1 MESERQVVGDHL
13 VAAAVDVLDGFA
25 VSGTAVVTHHGA
37 ELADDGPALPRAVEA
52 ALRGDG
58 RRRIPA
64 VFVRSAIA
72 AGPRGIDAPGK
83 YRNGALELQFSDV
96 FGAIGARVEVTD
108 AEGVPL
114 DESAIAPEPYRIEI
128 TDAADRTHG
137 ISFSYPDTPLG
148 KDNYPALVYVLR
160 ERLLAE
166 TGYTLVPL
174 AAPDRR
180 WRFGLVETDELERL
194 RTTYGDRI
202 VIGNH
207 PVLAERPLDA
217 YVPTG
222 DGSDV
227 VVPSWVDQT
236 DDRTEEIE
244 VTFPDDPDLPEA
256 ETDVDA
262 VLDGVDPHDIAAG
275 DVEELTDMATDG
287 GVVAGDFD
295 AFAADLSTVDPV
307 EPAEPDTPTT
317 AGTSDTGQASQDE
330 VAMAFELEPESPI
343 DPSEASTSDD
353 PHPLDDVFDR
363 MERDVVA
370 EPADATGSEDV
381 FEDAEDVLA
390 SDVFGEETD
399 ADEATSRDRS
409 DDGQVGGDATGFE
422 WVDPATLEART

>member
-1 MESERQVVGDHL
+1 MGSERRVIGDHL
-13 VAAAVDVLDGFA
+13 VASAVDVLDGFA
-25 VSGTAVVTHHGA
+25 VSGTTVATHHGA
-37 ELADDGPALPRAVEA
+37 DLADDGPALPRAVEA
-52 ALRGDG
+52 TLRGDG

-64 VFVRSAIA
+64 VVVRSAIA

-83 YRNGALELQFSDV
+83 YRNGALELQLSDV

-108 AEGVPL
+108 ADSVPL
-114 DESAIAPEPYRIEI
+114 EESAMAPEPYRIEI

-160 ERLLAE
+160 ERLLAD

-180 WRFGLVETDELERL
+180 WRFALVETDELERL
-194 RTTYGDRI
+194 QTTYGDRI

-217 YVPTG
+217 SVPTG

-227 VVPSWVDQT
+227 FVPSWVEHS
-236 DDRTEEIE
+236 DDRTDEIE

-262 VLDGVDPHDIAAG
+262 VLDGVDPDAIAAG
-275 DVEELTDMATDG
+275 NVAELTDMATDG
-287 GVVAGDFD
+287 GAVAGDFD

-307 EPAEPDTPTT
+307 EPAEPKTPTT
-317 AGTSDTGQASQDE
+317 PGASDSGEASQDE
-330 VAMAFELEPESPI
+330 VAMAFEPESAI
-343 DPSEASTSDD
+343 DPVEDSTADA
-353 PHPLDDVFDR
+353 PHPLDEAFDR
-363 MERDVVA
+363 MEREVVA
-370 EPADATGSEDV
+370 EPADSTGTQDV

-399 ADEATSRDRS
+399 ADEATSGDRS
-409 DDGQVGGDATGFE
+409 GDGQVGGETAGFE
-422 WVDPATLEART
+422 WVDPANLEART